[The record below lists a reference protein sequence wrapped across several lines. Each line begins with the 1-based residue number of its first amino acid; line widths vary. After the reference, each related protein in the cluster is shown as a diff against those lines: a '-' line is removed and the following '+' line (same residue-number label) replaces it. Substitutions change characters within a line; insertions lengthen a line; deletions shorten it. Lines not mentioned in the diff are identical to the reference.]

1 MSRKRA
7 SGGCDYYWAI
17 DRLTGYLHNR
27 FNGTDPEPRAG
38 LSSGHIPSSLSLPFP
53 TLVDTHTSKSTGKP
67 YTTLKDQIALYRT
80 FSSETTDSHGRSS
93 STQGGSPVLDFEK
106 VRQASSAG
114 TAAVTATCGSGM
126 TAAVI
131 WLAMRTLGI
140 QTAIYDESWMV
151 SERFRGGEQC

>member
-1 MSRKRA
+1 M
-7 SGGCDYYWAI
+7 
-17 DRLTGYLHNR
+17 
-27 FNGTDPEPRAG
+27 
-38 LSSGHIPSSLSLPFP
+38 
-53 TLVDTHTSKSTGKP
+53 
-67 YTTLKDQIALYRT
+67 
-80 FSSETTDSHGRSS
+80 
-93 STQGGSPVLDFEK
+93 LDFEK

-151 SERFRGGEQC
+151 SESCGGESIRVVPWLTDGSADPCLI